1 MAELIVGVRDLKAR
15 LSEYLRKVQEGQV
28 VVITDHGK
36 TVGRIVPELESMDVE
51 ARVKALIKAGAV
63 AWNGKK
69 LRDIEPMA
77 VNRSNKLASDVVI
90 ELRE

>member
-1 MAELIVGVRDLKAR
+1 MAELIVGVRDLKAH

-28 VVITDHGK
+28 VVITEHGK
-36 TVGRIVPELESMDVE
+36 TVGRIVPESEDVE
-51 ARVKALIKAGAV
+51 ARVKALVKAGVV

-69 LRDIEPMA
+69 LRDIEPTA
-77 VNRSNKLASDVVI
+77 VNRGDKLASDIVI